1 MGITMSKLEKVFV
14 TGATGFLGSHLVDCL
29 TKRGAA
35 ISVLVR
41 SQPDRIEK
49 KGTHLC
55 VVRGDLSH
63 PFLISDASTVFHL
76 AAISHVGH
84 ALENPRQT
92 FETNTSG
99 TLTVLEAVRR
109 SSSVE
114 RLVFVS
120 SAHVYGTPR
129 YVPIDEG
136 HPVRAQEPYA
146 ASKLAAEAFVSA
158 YSSAYGI
165 PIAIARL
172 FNTYG
177 PRQHPDFVIPSIVKR
192 ALTQDSLTLGNL
204 TPTRDFTYVDDVV
217 EALLRLAESGEGIYN
232 VASGVE
238 VSIETLVTRVA
249 EILGKPL
256 TISSQH
262 AQRRSAAVEIER
274 MWADISRIKTLGW
287 DPRVSLI
294 DGLTKTIAWHRDH
307 P

>member
-1 MGITMSKLEKVFV
+1 MSELEKVFI

-29 TKRGAA
+29 TKRGAT

-41 SQPDRIEK
+41 DHPERITRD
-49 KGTHLC
+49 GLC
-55 VVRGDLSH
+55 VVKGDLRY
-63 PFLISDASTVFHL
+63 PFIISDASTVFHL
-76 AAISHVGH
+76 AAISHVGR

-92 FETNTSG
+92 FETNTAG
-99 TLTVLEAVRR
+99 TLTVLEAIRQ

-114 RLVFVS
+114 KLVFVS
-120 SAHVYGTPR
+120 SAHVYGTPL
-129 YVPIDEG
+129 YIPIDEG

-177 PRQHPDFVIPSIVKR
+177 PRQHPDFVVPSIIRR
-192 ALTQDSLTLGNL
+192 ALSQEALTLGNL
-204 TPTRDFTYVDDVV
+204 TPTRDFTYVDDIVG
-217 EALLRLAESGEGIYN
+217 AFLHLAESGEGIYN

-238 VSIETLVTRVA
+238 ISIEALVARVA

-256 TISSQH
+256 TVSSQRT
-262 AQRRSAAVEIER
+262 QRRSATVEIER
-274 MWADISRIKTLGW
+274 MCADITRIKALGW
-287 DPRVSLI
+287 KPRVSLI
-294 DGLTKTIAWHRDH
+294 DGLTNTITWYRDQL
-307 P
+307 